1 MPRMAKKR
9 KQELNFFL
17 NDMGRVNYNVLCRRC
32 VRSCKQSFRAIVVEC
47 GRYLS
52 KRAVEVKQNE

>member
-9 KQELNFFL
+9 KQELNLFL
-17 NDMGRVNYNVLCRRC
+17 NDLGLVNHKVLCRRC
-32 VRSCKQSFRAIVVEC
+32 VRSCKQSFRTVVVEC
-47 GRYLS
+47 SRYLS

>member
-17 NDMGRVNYNVLCRRC
+17 NDTGRVNYNVLCRRC

-47 GRYLS
+47 RRYLS

>member
-1 MPRMAKKR
+1 MPGMTKKR
-9 KQELNFFL
+9 KQKQNFFL
-17 NDMGRVNYNVLCRRC
+17 NDLGRVNHNVLCRRC

-47 GRYLS
+47 SRYLS

>member
-17 NDMGRVNYNVLCRRC
+17 NDLGRVNHNVLCRRC
-32 VRSCKQSFRAIVVEC
+32 VCSCKQSFRAVVVEC
-47 GRYLS
+47 SRYLS

>member
-17 NDMGRVNYNVLCRRC
+17 NDKGRVNYNVLCRRC
-32 VRSCKQSFRAIVVEC
+32 VRSCKQSFRAAVVEC
-47 GRYLS
+47 RRYLS

>member
-17 NDMGRVNYNVLCRRC
+17 NDMGRVNHNVLCRRC
-32 VRSCKQSFRAIVVEC
+32 VRSRKQSFRAVVVEC
-47 GRYLS
+47 SRYLS

>member
-17 NDMGRVNYNVLCRRC
+17 NDLGRANHNVLCRRC
-32 VRSCKQSFRAIVVEC
+32 VRSCKQSFRAVVVEC
-47 GRYLS
+47 SRYLS
-52 KRAVEVKQNE
+52 KRAVEVRQNE

>member
-17 NDMGRVNYNVLCRRC
+17 NDMGRVTHNVLCRRC
-32 VRSCKQSFRAIVVEC
+32 VRSCKQSFRAVVLEC
-47 GRYLS
+47 SRYLS

>member
-32 VRSCKQSFRAIVVEC
+32 VRSCKQSFRAVVVEC
-47 GRYLS
+47 NRYLS
-52 KRAVEVKQNE
+52 KRAMEVQQNA

>member
-9 KQELNFFL
+9 MQELNFFL
-17 NDMGRVNYNVLCRRC
+17 NDLGRVNHNVLCRRC
-32 VRSCKQSFRAIVVEC
+32 VRSCKQSFRTVVVEC
-47 GRYLS
+47 SRYLS

>member
-17 NDMGRVNYNVLCRRC
+17 NNTGRVNYNVLCRRC
-32 VRSCKQSFRAIVVEC
+32 VRDCKQSFRAIVVEC
-47 GRYLS
+47 RRYLS

>member
-32 VRSCKQSFRAIVVEC
+32 VRSCKQSFRTVVVEC
-47 GRYLS
+47 RRYLS

>member
-17 NDMGRVNYNVLCRRC
+17 NDLGRINHNFLCRRC
-32 VRSCKQSFRAIVVEC
+32 VRSCKQSFRAVVVEC
-47 GRYLS
+47 NRYLS